1 MYMKGNDMMLRH
13 EEAVGIF
20 YAAFV
25 ILGLTIGLGVGYFT
39 SHIIVGGFLGF
50 GIGIGLG
57 LLSNAILYINK
68 D

>member
-1 MYMKGNDMMLRH
+1 MKGNEIMRH

-25 ILGLTIGLGVGYFT
+25 ILGLTIGIGVGYFT
-39 SHIIVGGFLGF
+39 SHLIVGGFLGF

-57 LLSNAILYINK
+57 LLSNAILYVNR

>member
-1 MYMKGNDMMLRH
+1 MRH

-25 ILGLTIGLGVGYFT
+25 ILGITIGLGVGYFT
-39 SHIIVGGFLGF
+39 SHLIVGGFLGF